1 MTSAAAVRGAMGALR
16 SQQRANLLM
25 GWGLCATALTSKRGA
40 KFAAGLL
47 LAQLGGA
54 RGEEATNSTETEE
67 GEEEEEEDDELEGNE
82 EIEMKLQCL
91 VVIITVVI
99 FLSLSF
105 EYGRELLYSKT
116 SEHMRPI
123 LTSMFGE
130 LTTLGFIS
138 VTLFGI
144 FKIPAIG
151 DLSGDLFGDEEDDEL
166 AELGETVHMVLFLV
180 MVIYLG
186 QAIGLV
192 SLGHYVQIQWREWET
207 QPIERLPKSVVGFSE
222 RIAKHNYAVNLCYN
236 HLPTAYRI
244 LVYKATRDHFVEQQI
259 TAQAGDDAAAK
270 TAAFDFSNYLSVC
283 LGHTIAELVEIPI
296 FTWLFFELLLIFV
309 WVFIRSAS
317 HNAGFVFWV
326 CLGFLSGPGL
336 AFVLHAKVRSI
347 VQIHCAEE
355 IRKSLNA
362 QTRRHSIKVYGAT
375 TQQRLHED
383 YPSNFWFGKQTKAGF
398 TLNLVRIIV
407 LCQSV
412 YCAVLMVVFAEQMF
426 ESPGHCKAAQA
437 AMLCDTSNATGLVYL
452 ALCLVPPFMTISK
465 LPRILEDFT
474 IASNIDSMVNN
485 RMLSNVN
492 RRQKTV
498 AAFEALKVVQCLS
511 DTQMLRQVIDGG
523 SSTGDADCR
532 AKLADREARLAALS
546 KHARKQLEAR
556 QRRHW
561 RHVFDIFDDDGS
573 GAVTTAE
580 FRELLTK
587 FSINKVNASQMEIV
601 DGERVFAELISYLD
615 QDGGGTVE
623 FEEFLA
629 FGCKL
634 EGFMEASEDVEAMK
648 EKMFD
653 LIDKDGGGAITLQEL
668 YKLMVDDLGVEISMD
683 DVYNII
689 ADLDEDGNG
698 ELDKEEFSVLLDRL
712 HIYDTST
719 LDEVIEDEDVG
730 IVSGLA
736 DNLYERLCYCLL
748 PSDPESDGYVKLG
761 DETPLA

>member
-1 MTSAAAVRGAMGALR
+1 MEIKEIDGSGQPEYHAAASSCAVTSAAARHGAMGALR

-82 EIEMKLQCL
+82 AIEMKLQCL

-151 DLSGDLFGDEEDDEL
+151 DLSGGP
-166 AELGETVHMVLFLV
+166 
-180 MVIYLG
+180 
-186 QAIGLV
+186 AIGLV

-244 LVYKATRDHFVEQQI
+244 LVYKATRDHFVYHQI
-259 TAQAGDDAAAK
+259 TSQAGDDAAAK

-317 HNAGFVFWV
+317 HNAGF
-326 CLGFLSGPGL
+326 
-336 AFVLHAKVRSI
+336 VRSI

-437 AMLCDTSNATGLVYL
+437 AMLCDTSDATGLVYL

-587 FSINKVNASQMEIV
+587 FSINKVNASQMDIV

-634 EGFMEASEDVEAMK
+634 EG
-648 EKMFD
+648 
-653 LIDKDGGGAITLQEL
+653 LHGGVRGRRQRR
-668 YKLMVDDLGVEISMD
+668 
-683 DVYNII
+683 
-689 ADLDEDGNG
+689 
-698 ELDKEEFSVLLDRL
+698 LDKEEFSVLLDRL

>member
-1 MTSAAAVRGAMGALR
+1 M
-16 SQQRANLLM
+16 
-25 GWGLCATALTSKRGA
+25 
-40 KFAAGLL
+40 
-47 LAQLGGA
+47 
-54 RGEEATNSTETEE
+54 
-67 GEEEEEEDDELEGNE
+67 
-82 EIEMKLQCL
+82 
-91 VVIITVVI
+91 
-99 FLSLSF
+99 
-105 EYGRELLYSKT
+105 
-116 SEHMRPI
+116 
-123 LTSMFGE
+123 
-130 LTTLGFIS
+130 
-138 VTLFGI
+138 
-144 FKIPAIG
+144 
-151 DLSGDLFGDEEDDEL
+151 
-166 AELGETVHMVLFLV
+166 
-180 MVIYLG
+180 
-186 QAIGLV
+186 
-192 SLGHYVQIQWREWET
+192 
-207 QPIERLPKSVVGFSE
+207 
-222 RIAKHNYAVNLCYN
+222 
-236 HLPTAYRI
+236 
-244 LVYKATRDHFVEQQI
+244 
-259 TAQAGDDAAAK
+259 
-270 TAAFDFSNYLSVC
+270 C

-437 AMLCDTSNATGLVYL
+437 AMLCDTSDATGLVYL

-532 AKLADREARLAALS
+532 AKLADREARLAALEELRAGNES
-546 KHARKQLEAR
+546 AVRSLLRVEVEGSELRVSDCA
-556 QRRHW
+556 W
-561 RHVFDIFDDDGS
+561 R
-573 GAVTTAE
+573 GAGGPD
-580 FRELLTK
+580 
-587 FSINKVNASQMEIV
+587 V
-601 DGERVFAELISYLD
+601 DE
-615 QDGGGTVE
+615 GGGLLVTGKPGM
-623 FEEFLA
+623 LYPNM
-629 FGCKL
+629 K
-634 EGFMEASEDVEAMK
+634 EAMPLSCIH
-648 EKMFD
+648 F
-653 LIDKDGGGAITLQEL
+653 LQ
-668 YKLMVDDLGVEISMD
+668 IQP
-683 DVYNII
+683 
-689 ADLDEDGNG
+689 
-698 ELDKEEFSVLLDRL
+698 
-712 HIYDTST
+712 HTSKT
-719 LDEVIEDEDVG
+719 
-730 IVSGLA
+730 
-736 DNLYERLCYCLL
+736 
-748 PSDPESDGYVKLG
+748 
-761 DETPLA
+761 